1 MPPNKPPT
9 NYSKRPIRK
18 VRLPK
23 IGLKETKSFFE
34 EYFYV
39 CLVALLLMVTILL
52 KAGGMSTYSATVLGL
67 WVTGFAWFARQA
79 KLYFDEKSKPQL
91 KKKAALPAG
100 TQPQNGKAQLPAGMK
115 PMIGPQWPL
124 KTGQPLAVPPASQ
137 SLPSRGNQKKQAF
150 VYERPT
156 LPDRKPKF
164 PANWPGAPEKK
175 PKR

>member
-1 MPPNKPPT
+1 MPPNRPPS

-23 IGLKETKSFFE
+23 IGPKNTKGFFE
-34 EYFYV
+34 EYFYG
-39 CLVALLLMVTILL
+39 CLAAIFLGVTVLMR
-52 KAGGMSTYSATVLGL
+52 AGGMSTYNALVVGL
-67 WVTGFAWFARQA
+67 WLTVFIWFARQA
-79 KLYFDEKSKPQL
+79 KLYFKEGSKPEV
-91 KKKAALPAG
+91 KKKAKAPIKML
-100 TQPQNGKAQLPAGMK
+100 PQNGKVQLPTGMK

-124 KTGQPLAVPPASQ
+124 KSGQPLAQPMQ
-137 SLPSRGNQKKQAF
+137 SSVAPGNDDKKKQAF

-164 PANWPGAPEKK
+164 PANWPCAQDKK